1 MNQSTRLGPFSFP
14 YYVAKFGQAYFGDG
28 SRFGQED
35 TPNRKSNRSMAS
47 NALPAKRD
55 RLFALCDDM
64 CDGLTAH
71 ETPVGV
77 KQNTEAVMRPALA
90 AARATEA
97 AYGQCQVLRK
107 TANATL
113 TSADSAGK
121 VFLGN
126 ARKRLTKFLG
136 ETYSLEW
143 GAAGWPNNSTA
154 VPDSQDERFNLIVS
168 LQAYFTAHP
177 AHESVDMDATAALA
191 DAKHTA
197 ISNARAAFD
206 QKITESGQAKV
217 ARDNAEANLRKRMN
231 GLIAELET
239 LLSDVDPLW
248 HAFGLSRPADVET
261 PEAPSFTTA
270 TPGVPTS
277 LLVDWDDSLR
287 ADRWRVWLLIVGT
300 DTEFQAVQTVY
311 DSDAT
316 LSGLTSGS
324 TVKIQITS
332 VNDAG
337 ESLPGPVVEIVVP

>member
-1 MNQSTRLGPFSFP
+1 
-14 YYVAKFGQAYFGDG
+14 
-28 SRFGQED
+28 
-35 TPNRKSNRSMAS
+35 MAS
-47 NALPAKRD
+47 NALPPKLD
-55 RLFALCDDM
+55 RLFTLCDDM
-64 CDGLTAH
+64 NDGLTAH
-71 ETPVGV
+71 EVAVEV
-77 KQNTEAVMRPALA
+77 KQNTEAVMRPALG
-90 AARATEA
+90 AARAAEA
-97 AYGQCQVLRK
+97 NFGQCQVNKK

-113 TSADSAGK
+113 TTADKAGRI
-121 VFLGN
+121 FIIN
-126 ARKRLTKFLG
+126 ARKRLSGFLG
-136 ETYSLEW
+136 EAYSLEW

-154 VPDSQDERFNLIVS
+154 VPTTQAERYNLIVS
-168 LQAYFTAHP
+168 LKAYFTAHP
-177 AHESVDMDATAALA
+177 AHASVDMEVTAALA
-191 DAKHTA
+191 DTKSTA
-197 ISNARAAFD
+197 ISDARAALG
-206 QKITESGQAKV
+206 QKITESGQAKL

-261 PEAPSFTTA
+261 PEVPSFTTV

-324 TVKIQITS
+324 TARIQITA

>member
-1 MNQSTRLGPFSFP
+1 MDSTTVVERCFLARALRWLSSDIGEKDCLPGVGFIASQVIRLSNYTGRFFPAGMNQSTRLGPFSFP

-197 ISNARAAFD
+197 ISNARIRAIYPDEVVFTVAVLGLVAM
-206 QKITESGQAKV
+206 TVSAVVYGRQA
-217 ARDNAEANLRKRMN
+217 
-231 GLIAELET
+231 
-239 LLSDVDPLW
+239 
-248 HAFGLSRPADVET
+248 
-261 PEAPSFTTA
+261 
-270 TPGVPTS
+270 
-277 LLVDWDDSLR
+277 
-287 ADRWRVWLLIVGT
+287 
-300 DTEFQAVQTVY
+300 
-311 DSDAT
+311 DAT
-316 LSGLTSGS
+316 LVAAFVGLLG
-324 TVKIQITS
+324 
-332 VNDAG
+332 
-337 ESLPGPVVEIVVP
+337 LPVFMASSRKEEP